1 MKTVAKLAL
10 LSAPFLYAALF
21 PPSVGAQAPLMT
33 GTGPSIEAHAGF
45 EYLQQP
51 IPTSSRIPMYG
62 LDSGATIGVSRH
74 FAVRLDLGY
83 ARASDVLSSGHHSD
97 ILSYLAGPVY
107 YPFATSRLQA
117 YVQFL
122 AGGAR
127 VTGVTPYN
135 QGQFITGYANEFAW
149 AGGGGFQ
156 ILTSSDIAIR
166 LGGDYLHTSYF
177 DPNATLHGQGNLRA
191 VVSFVYF
198 LGRNSGRSY

>member
-51 IPTSSRIPMYG
+51 IATSSRIPMYG
-62 LDSGATIGVSRH
+62 LDSGATIDVSRH
-74 FAVRLDLGY
+74 FGVRLDLGY
-83 ARASDVLSSGHHSD
+83 VRASDVLSSGHHSD
-97 ILSYLAGPVY
+97 ILSYLGGPVY
-107 YPFATSRLQA
+107 YPFTTSRMDT
-117 YVQFL
+117 YVHFL

-127 VTGVTPYN
+127 VTGVVPSN
-135 QGQFITGYANEFAW
+135 QGQLITGYANEFAW

-156 ILTSSDIAIR
+156 IDISSATAVR
-166 LGGDYLHTSYF
+166 VGGDYLHTSYF
-177 DPNATLHGQGNLRA
+177 DPSGALHGQGNLRA
-191 VVSFVYF
+191 VVSFVYV
-198 LGRNSGRSY
+198 LGRNSRGGY

>member
-83 ARASDVLSSGHHSD
+83 ARASDVLASGHHSD
-97 ILSYLAGPVY
+97 ILSYLPGLLPICDQ
-107 YPFATSRLQA
+107 PFAGLCSVSCR
-117 YVQFL
+117 
-122 AGGAR
+122 R
-127 VTGVTPYN
+127 STGHR
-135 QGQFITGYANEFAW
+135 GHA
-149 AGGGGFQ
+149 
-156 ILTSSDIAIR
+156 L
-166 LGGDYLHTSYF
+166 
-177 DPNATLHGQGNLRA
+177 
-191 VVSFVYF
+191 
-198 LGRNSGRSY
+198 